1 MTRVLT
7 LLNQKNH
14 YLEKFYALNE
24 TELANFLSGNFDNIE
39 MFYETREKI
48 LNMIKYIDNEI
59 EKTQTDMVGT
69 NTQSLTA
76 LKKGISESFKI
87 KNLYVEKIVQQDVE
101 ILSCIET
108 AKNSIIRELQQL
120 NKGKKAVTG
129 YKSKS
134 YSQKL
139 DEEI

>member
-24 TELANFLSGNFDNIE
+24 KELANFLVGNFDSIE
-39 MFYETREKI
+39 AFYETREKI
-48 LNMIKYIDNEI
+48 LEVIKYIDHEI
-59 EKTQTDMVGT
+59 EKMQMNEVDLD
-69 NTQSLTA
+69 SPA
-76 LKKGISESFKI
+76 LEMTRKRIAESFRVKS
-87 KNLYVEKIVQQDVE
+87 LYVEKIVQQDVE
-101 ILSCIET
+101 ILSCIES

-120 NKGKKAVTG
+120 NRGKKAVTG
-129 YKSKS
+129 YKSKT
-134 YSQKL
+134 YSSSL

>member
-24 TELANFLSGNFDNIE
+24 KELANFLSGNFDNIE
-39 MFYETREKI
+39 TFYETREKI
-48 LNMIKYIDNEI
+48 LDVIKYIDDEI
-59 EKTQTDMVGT
+59 EKTQTDTVGT
-69 NTQSLTA
+69 NPQSLMA
-76 LKKGISESFKI
+76 LKRGIAESFKI

-101 ILSCIET
+101 ILSCIES

-134 YSQKL
+134 YNQKL
-139 DEEI
+139 NEEL